1 LDNFT
6 CILILQNVLM
16 TFACLPT
23 KMPDGNLKT
32 GSGPVIIGSDF
43 NDCLMAKI
51 GDFCEVR
58 QPIKIVINNIMNI
71 LPSSERND
79 KYRNILSQKITSKH
93 NKVKRNLNIFFLNT
107 QRNSFSFMYS
117 DTHTIFNHRT
127 ELAVDKNRK
136 EIQIK
141 FQKDKVSFLS
151 FLFN

>member
-1 LDNFT
+1 
-6 CILILQNVLM
+6 
-16 TFACLPT
+16 
-23 KMPDGNLKT
+23 
-32 GSGPVIIGSDF
+32 
-43 NDCLMAKI
+43 
-51 GDFCEVR
+51 
-58 QPIKIVINNIMNI
+58 MNI

-107 QRNSFSFMYS
+107 QRNSFFFMYS

-141 FQKDKVSFLS
+141 FQKDKVSFLN